1 MTTMTLRLMLVV
13 TSMTLRLYPVR
24 WRQAWA
30 AECQKAFAESCRNV
44 ALRRGAMAMLRH
56 AVKEWMDLVKSAFR
70 PSQLTQHPRL
80 PRNGPRHRGRRLGS
94 DVRQAI
100 RSLHATPIH
109 TAIAISTLALGIGA
123 NAGLFSVLDS
133 LLFRPVPFAQAD
145 RLVELYNF
153 SIKGGVQ
160 FPGYSRDLLYQWH
173 QQTDLFDRV
182 EAYDTDFAV
191 FDGIDGAE
199 IVDMAVVTPG
209 LFPMLGVAPLQG
221 RVFTEGDGR
230 DGSDQRVLISERV
243 WRERFGAR
251 ADLVGSTL
259 RINGRLHDVIGIMP
273 SSFLFP
279 YRGTEMWTPRDPA
292 TMAARTTMLP
302 LARLAEGVT
311 VAAATTEVRARGER
325 LQIASG
331 GGAGVTAALTVR
343 TQRDA
348 RQTRL
353 LQVLGA
359 GVAFLLLIVCANL
372 ANLSLSKALSRVRDV
387 AVRSALG
394 ASRGDLIREAAAE
407 HMVLGVA
414 GAVLGLG
421 VASMVVTVA
430 NQILPPALTANSL
443 NPIDLDGRTLAVA
456 VLAGI
461 LTPLLFGLPSAILG
475 SRVDVTTAL
484 TQQSRSM
491 TGSRSASRWRNV
503 LVVSEVTLAMVLL
516 VGAALMGRSVH
527 ALVSVDRGFDTE
539 GLVRLRVGLPA
550 DRYADPP
557 LRDTFSEDLIDAV
570 RRLPNVSAA
579 TAGHVPPSPSG
590 ASYGT
595 IEFGHSTQ
603 TAEDVTVPSYRVW
616 PDYFDRIGLRL
627 IEGRP
632 FETNESVDS
641 VIVSESF
648 ARKFWPN
655 GTPIGGTFRFTGS
668 PRWKTIVGV
677 STEVRQMDTDDVD
690 GAFEWFV
697 PLRTPPGAPAQRRNA
712 SVAIIEQRNFVARA
726 GDTVPTLDAMKR
738 AVRQLDPSV
747 IILHAFSGTV
757 EDAFTDAVA
766 QPRLVLTV
774 LAILAGL
781 GLLLA
786 AAGLYGV
793 LSYLV
798 TLRMREFGVRLALGA
813 RPESVFRL
821 IVRYGVALTGV
832 GLLVGGVA
840 AVFLVRLMQSV
851 LYEVEPSDPFA
862 LSAVALVLVAT
873 AVAACWRPA
882 RRAMRVDPVSLLRE

>member
-1 MTTMTLRLMLVV
+1 MRILLWTTTLMLRVYPLHFRTAWTAECLDTFAQRCADVSERRGVLALWRHVVAEWADIVKGGLRLRRASGPTPPHGPSSLWRD
-13 TSMTLRLYPVR
+13 LRT
-24 WRQAWA
+24 
-30 AECQKAFAESCRNV
+30 
-44 ALRRGAMAMLRH
+44 ALRSLRAVPAHTAMAI
-56 AVKEWMDLVKSAFR
+56 
-70 PSQLTQHPRL
+70 
-80 PRNGPRHRGRRLGS
+80 G
-94 DVRQAI
+94 
-100 RSLHATPIH
+100 
-109 TAIAISTLALGIGA
+109 TLAIGIGA

-133 LLFRPVPFAQAD
+133 LLFRPLPFVQAD

-160 FPGYSRDLLYQWH
+160 FPGYSRDLLRQWRS
-173 QQTDLFDRV
+173 QSDLFDRV

-221 RVFTEGDGR
+221 RVFTESDGR

-251 ADLVGSTL
+251 DGVVGSTL

-302 LARLAEGVT
+302 VARLADGVT
-311 VAAATTEVRARGER
+311 VDGATTEVRARGER
-325 LQIASG
+325 LQVASG
-331 GGAGVTAALTVR
+331 GESGITAALTVR

-348 RQTRL
+348 RQTRM

-359 GVAFLLLIVCANL
+359 AVAFLLLIVCANL
-372 ANLSLSKALSRVRDV
+372 ANLSLSKALSKARDV

-394 ASRGDLIREAAAE
+394 ASRRDLIREAAAE
-407 HMVLGVA
+407 HMVLGVVGAAA
-414 GAVLGLG
+414 GLAV
-421 VASMVVTVA
+421 AWMVVEMA
-430 NQILPPALTANSL
+430 NQILPPGLTANSL

-456 VLAGI
+456 ALAGI
-461 LTPLLFGLPSAILG
+461 VTPLLFGLPSAILG
-475 SRVDVTTAL
+475 SRVNVTAAL

-491 TGSRSASRWRNV
+491 TGSRPASRWRNV

-516 VGAALMGRSVH
+516 VGAALMGRSLH

-550 DRYADPP
+550 DRYADP
-557 LRDTFSEDLIDAV
+557 LVRDTFSEALLDAV
-570 RRLPNVSAA
+570 RRLPTVSSV
-579 TAGHVPPSPSG
+579 TAGHVPPSPSAG
-590 ASYGT
+590 SFGT

-603 TAEDVTVPSYRVW
+603 TAEDVSVPSYRVW
-616 PDYFDRIGLRL
+616 PDYFDGIGLRL

-632 FETNESVDS
+632 FERHESVDS

-648 ARKFWPN
+648 ARRFWPD
-655 GTPIGGTFRFTGS
+655 GSAVGGTFRFTGS

-677 STEVRQMDTDDVD
+677 STEVRQMGTDDVD

-712 SVAIIEQRNFVARA
+712 SATIIEQRNFVART
-726 GDTVPTLDAMKR
+726 GDTTLTLDAMKR
-738 AVRQLDPSV
+738 AVRQVDPSV
-747 IILHAFSGTV
+747 IVLHAFSGTV

-793 LSYLV
+793 LSYMV
-798 TLRMREFGVRLALGA
+798 TLRMREFGVRMALGA

-821 IVRYGVALTGV
+821 IVRYGVVLTGV
-832 GLLVGGVA
+832 WLLVGGVA

-851 LYEVEPSDPFA
+851 LYEVEPSDPLA
-862 LSAVALVLVAT
+862 LSAVALVLGAT
-873 AVAACWRPA
+873 AVVACWRPA
-882 RRAMRVDPVSLLRE
+882 RRAMRVDPVTLLRE